1 MNDAAFQAT
10 QRQLQAMD
18 QQLASMESTLSQWNQ
33 AVETLSG
40 LEGEQTGLVPIGGGV
55 RIRAT
60 LHDAPVLLDVGAGY
74 AKELSIA
81 EAKEQ
86 LLDQIGTLKANF
98 RTASEDAQMLAER
111 LQSLAQAEA
120 EAEDS

>member
-74 AKELSIA
+74 AKELSVA
-81 EAKEQ
+81 DAKEQ
-86 LLDQIGTLKANF
+86 LLDQIGKLKVTF
-98 RTASEDAQMLAER
+98 KSASEDAQMLADR

-120 EAEDS
+120 ETEDS